1 MCQSR
6 FGLLRFR
13 LTAAGV
19 VNSATLRSIPES
31 PPVSPPRRP
40 TRLLPVIDPARC
52 TGCGRCVAVCAPH
65 VLCLERQGWEKTAL
79 LHDAKGCTGCRL
91 CALRC
96 PFGAIEMRA
105 APPAVQ
111 SLASS
116 SACSPIT
123 AATAPAQA
131 R

>member
-1 MCQSR
+1 ML
-6 FGLLRFR
+6 GLRY
-13 LTAAGV
+13 TAAGL
-19 VNSATLRSIPES
+19 VNSATLQSIPEI
-31 PPVSPPRRP
+31 PPVSPPRHP
-40 TRLLPVIDPARC
+40 SRLLPVIDPARC

-79 LHDAKGCTGCRL
+79 LHDAAGCTGCRL
-91 CALRC
+91 CAQRC

-105 APPAVQ
+105 APAAGQPPVSSPA
-111 SLASS
+111 
-116 SACSPIT
+116 CCPTT